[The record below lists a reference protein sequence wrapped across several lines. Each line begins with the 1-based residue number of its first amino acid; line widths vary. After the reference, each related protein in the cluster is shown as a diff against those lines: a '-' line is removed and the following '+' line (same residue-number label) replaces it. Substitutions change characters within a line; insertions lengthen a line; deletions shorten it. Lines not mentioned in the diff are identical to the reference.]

1 MKCVLCANR
10 LRTLPTIFGPN
21 FSIGCVLL
29 RGWEHELWFFLT
41 DNLGTDIPMN
51 LFKEIIECYHNGS
64 NFFIKVNIEST
75 QKHQTQIVSSQVNSF
90 YDFE

>member
-1 MKCVLCANR
+1 MCVVCKPLKNIADNFWSEFQYWMCSPSR
-10 LRTLPTIFGPN
+10 LGARAL
-21 FSIGCVLL
+21 V
-29 RGWEHELWFFLT
+29 FLT